1 MRRNSGEGGWS
12 KYLRGPYVLAFLVL
26 VFCVLFIGQMGYFK
40 KAPTTNNPP
49 VLSVQPAVAPTNQSA
64 QGAATSDDELRQAHA
79 LAKSLGASMDT
90 LQSRHRVL
98 SVEAARLSN
107 LLTSVTQSS
116 EAFRKQAAASLEE
129 AKAELLARSKRIE
142 TLERE
147 LGALNQQLRDLGERI
162 ARQDAR
168 IAETERRA
176 ATSEDARVALR
187 ASLDSLQAEKRELE
201 SRYRTKESM
210 VAQVTKLRNGE
221 VAARDSLLRRSW
233 LGSSGSKVASKGTSK
248 AKANTPKPSP
258 GTVKSTK
265 PRVEVADVASPRA
278 KANQPAVGVRSSAVV
293 PPSDRLNVKT
303 NLPTTIRPGGGVD
316 SRGR

>member
-26 VFCVLFIGQMGYFK
+26 VFCVLFVGQMGFFK

-49 VLSVQPAVAPTNQSA
+49 VLSVQPAVAPTNQSS
-64 QGAATSDDELRQAHA
+64 QGGATAEDELRQAHA
-79 LAKSLGASMDT
+79 LAKSLGASMDA
-90 LQSRHRVL
+90 LQSRHKAL
-98 SVEAARLSN
+98 SVEAVRLSN

-176 ATSEDARVALR
+176 ATSEEARVALR
-187 ASLDSLQAEKRELE
+187 ASLESMQAEKRELE
-201 SRYRTKESM
+201 SRYRTKDSM

-233 LGSSGSKVASKGTSK
+233 LGSLGSKGASKG

-278 KANQPAVGVRSSAVV
+278 KANQPAVGIRSSAVV
-293 PPSDRLNVKT
+293 PPSDRLNVRT
-303 NLPTTIRPGGGVD
+303 NVPTTVRPGGGAER
-316 SRGR
+316 RGR